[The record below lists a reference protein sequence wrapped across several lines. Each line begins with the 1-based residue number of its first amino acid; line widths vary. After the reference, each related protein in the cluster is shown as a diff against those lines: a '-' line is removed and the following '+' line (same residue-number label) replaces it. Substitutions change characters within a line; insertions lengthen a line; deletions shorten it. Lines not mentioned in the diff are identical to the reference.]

1 MSPQTV
7 LDGTF
12 VAPLYGLDK
21 MFCASLL
28 SFAFFSALLPLLG
41 PFWYH
46 FGLMLE
52 PLGPQKHNIFIE
64 RVIKF
69 KLVAIFASD
78 AAWGLKNNSKTAYMT
93 RPLEC
98 PRRLVL
104 R

>member
-46 FGLMLE
+46 FGFILE
-52 PLGPQKHNIFIE
+52 SLGPQKHSIFIE

-69 KLVAIFASD
+69 KLFAIFASD
-78 AAWGLKNNSKTAYMT
+78 AALGPKNHPQT
-93 RPLEC
+93 L
-98 PRRLVL
+98 
-104 R
+104 